1 MGQQLANQVMII
13 TGAGSA
19 MGQKTMR
26 YFARAGAKIVAADT
40 ATSSLAA
47 TVQTLTDEGY
57 PAIAVPT
64 DMTQPTAVQ
73 TLLTSAQRHFGRVD
87 GLILHAGQSNQRM
100 APEIVG
106 DRLWDQVT
114 HQTRASLLEPL
125 KQTSQLFNHQH
136 HGAIVLIA
144 TVGPLS
150 DAQHEIAYTAAKRA
164 TVTLARQT
172 SRQLSSHVRLNAITP
187 GNIQADIVEP
197 LRVRRAQLTGGLRV
211 ITKPNT
217 EIAQK
222 AAFLASN
229 QAHDVNDLVVSVDKG
244 WFV

>member
-1 MGQQLANQVMII
+1 MGQLANQVMII

-19 MGQKTMR
+19 IGQKTTR
-26 YFARAGAKIVAADT
+26 YFARAGAKIVAADA
-40 ATSSLAA
+40 ATSPLTA

-73 TLLTSAQRHFGRVD
+73 TLLTTAQQHFGRVD
-87 GLILHAGQSNQRM
+87 GLILHAGQTNRRT

-106 DRLWDQVT
+106 DRLWDHVT
-114 HQTRASLLEPL
+114 RQTRASLLEPL
-125 KQTSQLFNHQH
+125 RQASQLFNRQH
-136 HGAIVLIA
+136 HGTIVMLA

-150 DAQHEIAYTAAKRA
+150 DRQHEIAYTAAKRA
-164 TVTLARQT
+164 TVTLGRRI
-172 SRQLSSHVRLNAITP
+172 SRQLSDPVRLNAITP

-197 LRVRRAQLTGGLRV
+197 LRVRHAQLTGGLRV

-222 AAFLASN
+222 AAFLASS
-229 QAHDVNDLVVSVDKG
+229 QAHDVNDIVVSVDKG
-244 WFV
+244 WLV